1 MLHIEISQHDRL
13 LTVTVGSHYHP
24 VVVVHGIVNA
34 LCSVFSAGNI
44 PEQALDFS
52 LNLGRLD
59 VAHYDYRLQIGA
71 IPFLVIV
78 AQIVVREAVYDVH
91 RTYGKAVLVFC
102 SSVHNRH
109 HTLHHALCGFSGTA
123 HAPLLMY
130 HAPLLIYLFIGE
142 QQGAAPVVQNEQGR
156 IKHGLTPYRY
166 GRDIVHR
173 LVNARIGVEIGPEF
187 HAHALAPRYDT
198 WRLTV
203 TPEVRGAIE
212 SHVFQEVGQS
222 TLPGFLQDGAHPLGN
237 VEVGNARLLG
247 IVADIIG

>member
-1 MLHIEISQHDRL
+1 
-13 LTVTVGSHYHP
+13 
-24 VVVVHGIVNA
+24 
-34 LCSVFSAGNI
+34 
-44 PEQALDFS
+44 
-52 LNLGRLD
+52 
-59 VAHYDYRLQIGA
+59 
-71 IPFLVIV
+71 
-78 AQIVVREAVYDVH
+78 
-91 RTYGKAVLVFC
+91 
-102 SSVHNRH
+102 
-109 HTLHHALCGFSGTA
+109 
-123 HAPLLMY
+123 MY

-142 QQGAAPVVQNEQGR
+142 QQGVAPVVQNEQGR

-166 GRDIVHR
+166 GRDVVHR

-198 WRLTV
+198 RRLTV

-247 IVADIIG
+247 IVADIVGKPVLQRSRQERGVPLQRLGRDTKGEQQEEQWP